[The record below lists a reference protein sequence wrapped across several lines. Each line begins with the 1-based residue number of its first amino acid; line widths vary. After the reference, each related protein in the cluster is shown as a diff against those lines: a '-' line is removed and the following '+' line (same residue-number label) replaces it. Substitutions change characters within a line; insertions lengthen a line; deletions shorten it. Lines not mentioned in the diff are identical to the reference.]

1 MRAEPGPEDVW
12 AEAALAQPA
21 GTADTS
27 WELQPEEQVEGRRWS
42 KGSQFWAQAESSSWW
57 WGGGCLG
64 AGGQTASSV
73 RILMPPQYPFTSHPL
88 LKTPS
93 PQTTPTESDLLSLMD
108 TLQATSCLAFP

>member
-42 KGSQFWAQAESSSWW
+42 KGSQF
-57 WGGGCLG
+57 
-64 AGGQTASSV
+64 
-73 RILMPPQYPFTSHPL
+73 
-88 LKTPS
+88 
-93 PQTTPTESDLLSLMD
+93 
-108 TLQATSCLAFP
+108 